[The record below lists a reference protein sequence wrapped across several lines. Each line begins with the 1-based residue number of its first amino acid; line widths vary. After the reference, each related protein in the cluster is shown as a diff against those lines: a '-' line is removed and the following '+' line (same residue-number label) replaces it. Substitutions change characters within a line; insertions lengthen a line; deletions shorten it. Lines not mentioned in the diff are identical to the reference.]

1 MTETNPKTQ
10 IETRDL
16 NRTVPF
22 SLAPD
27 AAFCAALADELD
39 IRGVRKL
46 RFDGELRPSGDR
58 DLELNA
64 RLGVTVVQ
72 DCVVT
77 LEPVTTRIDED
88 VTRIYLA
95 NMPDPEGEE
104 AEMPEDDTQ
113 EQKPA
118 QIDLN
123 AVMAEAVALALPA
136 FPRAEGV
143 EPVELSVTEPGKA
156 PLTDDDVK
164 PFAALKSL
172 RDKLDDTDGEKG

>member
-1 MTETNPKTQ
+1 MSETNPKTQ

-27 AAFCAALADELD
+27 AAFCAALAEELD

-46 RFDGELRPSGDR
+46 RFDGELRPSGDS

-88 VTRIYLA
+88 VTRLYLA

-104 AEMPEDDTQ
+104 AEMPEDDTGRNSGF
-113 EQKPA
+113 PA
-118 QIDLN
+118 PFLGHPPWATGLQTPFRGNGRSWRRD
-123 AVMAEAVALALPA
+123 
-136 FPRAEGV
+136 PRGSRV
-143 EPVELSVTEPGKA
+143 EPQ
-156 PLTDDDVK
+156 
-164 PFAALKSL
+164 
-172 RDKLDDTDGEKG
+172 